1 MVPPKK
7 DPKSASPPTS
17 GAVRTEQRLDQAL
30 DPGSGGQPP
39 PAEEGLPTEPPCR
52 RSRAEEDG
60 HQSTQVDSIPF

>member
-1 MVPPKK
+1 MMPPKK
-7 DPKSASPPTS
+7 DSKSAPLPTS
-17 GAVRTEQRLDQAL
+17 GTVETEQRLNQAL
-30 DPGSGGQPP
+30 DSGSGQSP